1 MLTLSNRVVA
11 GAAVEEAATEEV
23 ADVVAPRRAKRSG
36 VFPADVPMAVE
47 DPTV

>member
-11 GAAVEEAATEEV
+11 GAAVEEAATEEFT
-23 ADVVAPRRAKRSG
+23 DMVAPRLAKGSG
-36 VFPADVPMAVE
+36 VFPVDVPIAVE